1 MKGTTYLYLNL
12 ALLTTV
18 PEQQDCSND
27 NDHNLQQIKTCQQV
41 LQLFE
46 ISEVDDIVLK
56 LKMILMKIMYQTK
69 TIKTCYRP
77 TT

>member
-18 PEQQDCSND
+18 PEQQDCSSD
-27 NDHNLQQIKTCQQV
+27 NDHNLQQIKTCQHV
-41 LQLFE
+41 LQL
-46 ISEVDDIVLK
+46 SEEDDIVLK
-56 LKMILMKIMYQTK
+56 LNMILMKIMYKTK